1 MPKKITREWLERQLY
16 KAYRQ
21 AKKHKGHTKDVYL
34 FEMNLAENMRQLV
47 EDLFMGRYK
56 PSRGIAFIIKVPV
69 MREIF
74 AAPFRDRIVHHFLYN
89 MSYYWWDKRLQH
101 DSYSCRIGRGSLM
114 GVKRLQHF
122 IKSVSRD
129 YTRPAYVLKLDI
141 QGYFMSLSRKK
152 LYERVCWGLEAQFA
166 EEKRLCKFMKYIWGE
181 IIFDDPCS
189 GVFIRGSRKDWR
201 YLPKTK
207 SLFCQPAGHGI
218 VIGNLSS
225 QLLSNIYLD
234 ALDRYVTI
242 VLGYKAYGRYV
253 DDFFIVVEGSQLPQL
268 KKDITRIE
276 KYLKDDLGLT
286 LHPKKRHLQEVQQG
300 VEVLGAVIYPG
311 HIEPSRRFK
320 NNFYKAAAE
329 VYMSYRDYA
338 SIASYIGLSKHY
350 NTKKM
355 TKKLFDYYGWDYRY

>member
-141 QGYFMSLSRKK
+141 QGYFMSL
-152 LYERVCWGLEAQFA
+152 VCQ
-166 EEKRLCKFMKYIWGE
+166 
-181 IIFDDPCS
+181 
-189 GVFIRGSRKDWR
+189 V
-201 YLPKTK
+201 
-207 SLFCQPAGHGI
+207 
-218 VIGNLSS
+218 
-225 QLLSNIYLD
+225 
-234 ALDRYVTI
+234 
-242 VLGYKAYGRYV
+242 
-253 DDFFIVVEGSQLPQL
+253 
-268 KKDITRIE
+268 
-276 KYLKDDLGLT
+276 
-286 LHPKKRHLQEVQQG
+286 
-300 VEVLGAVIYPG
+300 
-311 HIEPSRRFK
+311 
-320 NNFYKAAAE
+320 
-329 VYMSYRDYA
+329 
-338 SIASYIGLSKHY
+338 
-350 NTKKM
+350 
-355 TKKLFDYYGWDYRY
+355 